1 MRGRWPWH
9 HPFIGDD
16 GPKLNILVL
25 HAMGDFSTG
34 RKTSK
39 DHALCFRRYAPT
51 HNYVYQDVNA
61 PVTSALRK
69 VRFHAVILDTTAL
82 CIRYYRPHDLF
93 LAEKERYKFLA
104 ESDAVRIAFPQDDY
118 DHSELLDQWLADYRT
133 DVVYSVVWSHRELL
147 YPRMMRRGEVREAL
161 TGYVNDEDIDRT
173 QSFAKQFTER
183 QVDIGY
189 RAKYLPAQFG
199 RFGQLKG
206 RIAEVIT
213 RAAAGRGLTLD
224 VSTRADQVFLGDDWL
239 RFLGNCRWCVG
250 AEGGSSLWDPVGRI
264 RDRVVAFAAK
274 SPEATFEEIEAACFP
289 GLDGR
294 HVFSAVSPRL
304 FEAAL
309 ASCAQILVRARYLG
323 VLQAGEHYLPL
334 DESPDVLND
343 IVDEVR
349 NPETAARMGRAAYE
363 ALIATSE
370 FRYSQHVTRVM
381 DKVTALVAQRHVSGS
396 SQARFERLVQ
406 KHEEEVKGYQQGR
419 RGDWAERDSMKITE
433 TFQR

>member
-1 MRGRWPWH
+1 MRRWSAWH
-9 HPFIGDD
+9 RPFTGNEALQ
-16 GPKLNILVL
+16 LNILVL
-25 HAMGDFSTG
+25 HAMGDFSTA

-69 VRFHAVILDTTAL
+69 LQFHAVILDTTAL

-133 DVVYSVVWSHRELL
+133 DVVYSVVWPHRELL
-147 YPRMMRRGEVREAL
+147 YPRMMRQGEVLEAL
-161 TGYVNDEDIDRT
+161 TGYVDDVDMNRT
-173 QSFAKQFTER
+173 QSFAKRFNER

-224 VSTRADQVFLGDDWL
+224 VSTRADQVFLGDEWL

-264 RDRVVAFAAK
+264 RDRVAAFAAE
-274 SPEATFEEIEAACFP
+274 SPDATFEEIEAACFP

-309 ASCAQILVRARYLG
+309 ASCAQILVRAPYLG

-334 DESPDVLND
+334 EESPDVLND
-343 IVDEVR
+343 IVDEIR
-349 NPETAARMGRAAYE
+349 NPETAARMARAAYE
-363 ALIATSE
+363 ALIAASK
-370 FRYSQHVTRVM
+370 FRYSQHVARVM
-381 DKVTALVAQRHVSGS
+381 AKVTALVAERRVSGS
-396 SQARFERLVQ
+396 SQARFERLALR
-406 KHEEEVKGYQQGR
+406 HEEEVKGHQEGR
-419 RGDWAERDSMKITE
+419 LGAIGTR
-433 TFQR
+433 QL